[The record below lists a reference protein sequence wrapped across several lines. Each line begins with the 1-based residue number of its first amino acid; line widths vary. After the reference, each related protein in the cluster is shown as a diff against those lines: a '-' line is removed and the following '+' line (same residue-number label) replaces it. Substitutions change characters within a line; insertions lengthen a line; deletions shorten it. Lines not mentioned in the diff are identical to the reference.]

1 MDQSQVLAG
10 RYEIEGL
17 IARGGMADVFG
28 ARDRLLGRRVAIK
41 VLHPQY
47 SADDAF
53 VRRFRREAQAA
64 ANLSHPNI
72 VSIYDWGEDGST
84 YFIVMELVDGR
95 SLRDVL
101 RSDAPLLPRRSA
113 EIAAEASSALAVAHR
128 AGLVHRDVKPGNILL
143 ARDGTVKVA
152 DFGIARAWDDSQEL
166 TRTGAV
172 IGTAS
177 YFSPEQAQGVPVD
190 ARSDVYS
197 LGVVLYEMLAGR
209 PPFQGESPLAVAYQH
224 VSSDPAAPSTENV
237 DVPSS
242 LDAIALHAMAKD
254 PDNRYQ
260 SADDM
265 RRDLLGFMRGETPL
279 AAAAVGTDQAT
290 QMYGRQEVPPPTVPP
305 DEAYRAASEPRGGQ
319 LPFILTAFGLLL
331 LLGLGLFLLFRQLQA
346 EPEAVLVAVPLVEG
360 LPEQEALSE
369 LQGEGFRIASIER
382 EFSDEFESGIAIRT
396 EPPGGNEI
404 EEGSEVTLVVSQGQE
419 VFGVPPL
426 VGLTLDDAR
435 QLLEAQELELGN
447 VTEQPSDSFAEGLI
461 IAQDPPPGTDA
472 PEGTTVD
479 VVVSSGRQSSTLDD
493 YRGFTEDQVR
503 AELGSLGL
511 IPDIRREANDDV
523 TEGQVIRTEPP
534 AGSTVR
540 AGDTVTVFISSGP
553 EPVEV
558 PDLSGLNRGE
568 AQALLADRNLRYAEA
583 GTRPVD
589 DPALDGRVV
598 DQTPSAG
605 DAVEP
610 GSVVTVILGEGP
622 PPTTVPPTTLPP
634 TTIPSTTV
642 AP

>member
-1 MDQSQVLAG
+1 MDQSQVLAD

-17 IARGGMADVFG
+17 IARGGMADVFA

-72 VSIYDWGEDGST
+72 VSIFDWGEDGST

-95 SLRDVL
+95 SLREVL
-101 RSDAPLLPRRSA
+101 RTDGPLLPRRSA

-143 ARDGTVKVA
+143 ARDGTVKVT
-152 DFGIARAWDDSQEL
+152 DFGIVRAWDDSQEL

-177 YFSPEQAQGVPVD
+177 YFSPEQAQGAPVD

-242 LDAIALHAMAKD
+242 LDAIALRAMAKD

-265 RRDLLGFMRGETPL
+265 RRDLLGFMRGEIPL
-279 AAAAVGTDQAT
+279 AAAAVGTDEAT
-290 QMYGRQEVPPPTVPP
+290 QMYGRSEVPPPTVPP

-331 LLGLGLFLLFRQLQA
+331 LLGLGLFFLFRQLQA
-346 EPEAVLVAVPLVEG
+346 EPEPVLIAVPQVEG
-360 LPEQEALSE
+360 LAEQEALVE

-382 EFSDEFESGIAIRT
+382 EFSDEFDSGIAIRT
-396 EPPGGNEI
+396 EPPGGTEI
-404 EEGSEVTLVVSQGQE
+404 EEGSQVTLVVSQGQE
-419 VFGVPPL
+419 VFGVPPV
-426 VGLTLDDAR
+426 VGLTLDEAR

-447 VTEQPSDSFAEGLI
+447 VTEQPSDSFAEGSDHFPRP
-461 IAQDPPPGTDA
+461 AAGDRRPRGDR
-472 PEGTTVD
+472 
-479 VVVSSGRQSSTLDD
+479 GR
-493 YRGFTEDQVR
+493 RRRVER
-503 AELGSLGL
+503 AAELRRWTTTAAS
-511 IPDIRREANDDV
+511 PRIRFVPNSGHSVSTPTYAAK
-523 TEGQVIRTEPP
+523 P
-534 AGSTVR
+534 APTSPRVR
-540 AGDTVTVFISSGP
+540 
-553 EPVEV
+553 
-558 PDLSGLNRGE
+558 
-568 AQALLADRNLRYAEA
+568 
-583 GTRPVD
+583 
-589 DPALDGRVV
+589 
-598 DQTPSAG
+598 
-605 DAVEP
+605 
-610 GSVVTVILGEGP
+610 
-622 PPTTVPPTTLPP
+622 
-634 TTIPSTTV
+634 
-642 AP
+642 

>member
-1 MDQSQVLAG
+1 MDQTQVLAG

-17 IARGGMADVFG
+17 IARGGMADVFA

-72 VSIYDWGEDGST
+72 VSIYDWGEDGAT
-84 YFIVMELVDGR
+84 YFIVMELIDGR

-101 RSDAPLLPRRSA
+101 RSDGPLLPRRSA

-177 YFSPEQAQGVPVD
+177 YFSPEQAQGAPVD

-224 VSSDPAAPSTENV
+224 VSSDPAAPSTENN
-237 DVPSS
+237 DVPTS
-242 LDAIALHAMAKD
+242 LDAIALRAMAKN
-254 PDNRYQ
+254 PDDRYQ

-265 RRDLLGFMRGETPL
+265 RRDLLGFLRGETPV
-279 AAAAVGTDQAT
+279 AAAAVGTDEAT
-290 QMYGRQEVPPPTVPP
+290 QMYGRTEVPPPTVPP
-305 DEAYRAASEPRGGQ
+305 DEAYRAASERRGSQ

-331 LLGLGLFLLFRQLQA
+331 LLGLGLFLLFRQLQS
-346 EPEAVLVAVPLVEG
+346 EPEPVLVPVPQVEG
-360 LPEQEALSE
+360 MAEQEALSE
-369 LQGEGFRIASIER
+369 LQGDGFRIASIVR
-382 EFSDEFESGIAIRT
+382 EFSDEFDSGIAIRT
-396 EPPGGNEI
+396 EPPAGTEI

-426 VGLTLDDAR
+426 VGLTLDEAR

-461 IAQDPPPGTDA
+461 TAQDPPPGSNA

-479 VVVSSGRQSSTLDD
+479 VVVSSGRQSFTLDD

-503 AELGSLGL
+503 AELGALGL
-511 IPDIRREANDDV
+511 TADIRNEASADV
-523 TEGQVIRTEPP
+523 ADGQVIRTEPP

-540 AGDTVTVFISSGP
+540 AGDTVVVFLSSGP

-558 PDLSGLNRGE
+558 PDLSGLTPGE
-568 AQALLADRNLRYAEA
+568 AQARLADSDLRYAEA

-589 DPALDGRVV
+589 DPGLDGRVV
-598 DQTPSAG
+598 DQSPSAG
-605 DAVEP
+605 ESVEP
-610 GSVVTVILGEGP
+610 GAVVTVILGEGP
-622 PPTTVPPTTLPP
+622 PPTTEPPTTVPP
-634 TTIPSTTV
+634 PTV
-642 AP
+642 APTQP